1 LLPTRRTF
9 LPTREQPRP
18 EPPTLRLLLCERPFS
33 GLVSTSRRECALEP
47 PRPRKEHEAA
57 EPAFTDLFGTT
68 DEALQ
73 RMMEEDLAGIPRDEL
88 IRQFREAYAVLDG
101 FKLTT
106 EALDV
111 ATYTVLILLR

>member
-1 LLPTRRTF
+1 
-9 LPTREQPRP
+9 
-18 EPPTLRLLLCERPFS
+18 
-33 GLVSTSRRECALEP
+33 
-47 PRPRKEHEAA
+47 
-57 EPAFTDLFGTT
+57 
-68 DEALQ
+68 
-73 RMMEEDLAGIPRDEL
+73 MMEEDLAGIPRDEL